1 MPLRKQ
7 VKPKW
12 TLYCPSQSASKAS
25 EKTFLGT
32 LKVWV
37 EMNSRKTRALSSAE
51 DARTTQLQIAKERAA
66 IPAPQAIKI
75 P

>member
-1 MPLRKQ
+1 M
-7 VKPKW
+7 
-12 TLYCPSQSASKAS
+12 
-25 EKTFLGT
+25 TFLGT